1 MMAHRSF
8 SDENVAAATAGEAAR
23 GQDGAIALGAALFHL
38 DDRRLSGGS
47 GEARLEPLVAQ
58 LLMLLADRRGEVVR
72 RDELRKSLWPDVFV
86 GDDSLN
92 RLIAALRRA
101 VREIDASE
109 SIRVETISKA
119 GYRLATAPG
128 VAFRAGSEPGPGFV
142 RRHAMALFAATGA
155 TAIAGGL
162 LWSRSGPATNPR
174 VESLLD
180 QARVAQGMGL
190 PDADETGTG
199 LLNEA
204 IALDPRNAAAWGM
217 LSLAHYRALE
227 NGVAEEAAG
236 TANVELAA
244 RRALA
249 IDPEES
255 NARGALAI
263 LSPIYGDWLAA
274 ERRYEAVLKSDPD
287 NLPVVVEKGL
297 LQMSVGRCEDALAS
311 AEHALRLSPFAPA
324 LHYHHVFRLS
334 AAGRGFEAD
343 RAVDRAGQL
352 WPRHPGIRYARFLTF
367 AWSGREA
374 AALRMLDSPDAP
386 LPPLLVRSWRPIL
399 QARVGNDQGLRQ
411 EAAEALLAQAA
422 AHTGAAVNAILGLA
436 LLGQLEGAFA
446 VAEGYLLRRGPLT
459 GNLRTPAPLPVAE
472 QRWRKTMM
480 LFVPA
485 TAGMRADQRFAAL
498 TEDMGLGEYWRRSG
512 KRPDFLRA

>member
-8 SDENVAAATAGEAAR
+8 SDENVAAPNAGESAGGR
-23 GQDGAIALGAALFHL
+23 DGVIALGAALFHL
-38 DDRRLSGGS
+38 DDRRLSGES

-58 LLMLLADRRGEVVR
+58 LLTLLADRRGEVVR
-72 RDELRKSLWPDVFV
+72 REALRKSLWPEVFV

-92 RLIAALRRA
+92 RLVAALRRA
-101 VREIDASE
+101 VREIDASN

-119 GYRLATAPG
+119 GYRLAIAPG
-128 VAFRAGSEPGPGFV
+128 AALAGSEPGPGFA
-142 RRHAMALFAATGA
+142 RRHAMALFGATGA
-155 TAIAGGL
+155 AAIAGGL

-227 NGVAEEAAG
+227 NGIAEEGAG
-236 TANVELAA
+236 TASVELAA

-249 IDPEES
+249 IDPEEP

-287 NLPVVVEKGL
+287 NLPVIVEKGL

-311 AEHALRLSPFAPA
+311 AEHALRLSPFSPA

-334 AAGRGFEAD
+334 AARRPFEAD

-386 LPPLLVRSWRPIL
+386 LPPPLVRSWRPVL
-399 QARVGNDQGLRQ
+399 QARVGNDEALRR
-411 EAAEALLAQAA
+411 EAADALLAQAA

-436 LLGQLEGAFA
+436 LLGELEGAFA

-459 GNLRTPAPLPVAE
+459 GNLRTPGALPVAE

-485 TAGMRADQRFAAL
+485 TAGMRADPRFAAL